1 MAPGTHCNVSAAFA
15 PAVEGT
21 AAGTLSISAAGSVYP
36 VTLAGVGV
44 ARVASVSV
52 SPASLSF
59 GSVAVGITSAAQNVQ
74 VTNTGSVGM
83 SVSSV
88 TITGPFAISQ
98 NSCLASG
105 TWNGVMAP
113 GTKCD
118 LYVVF
123 APTVAGTAAGTFIF
137 SDTATAYLFTL
148 ALPGALPVSSVSVA
162 PASLSFGSLTT
173 GATSAAQDVQITST
187 GSAGVSVSSVTITGP
202 FAISQNSCLASGTWN
217 GVIAPGT
224 KCDLYVV
231 FAPTAGGTATGTLSI
246 SALGNVYP
254 VTLAGTG
261 VLPPDTTPPTVS
273 ITAPAA
279 NSSVSGTVAVS
290 ATASDNVGVAGVQF
304 KLDNINI
311 GSEFIAVPYALTW
324 DTTGAPNGSHTLTA
338 LARDAAGNTT
348 TSAAV
353 TVTVNNDLIPP
364 VLSGVTASSIGPDT
378 AAITW
383 ATNGLSASRVE
394 FGLAHGCTPVT
405 SLSPML

>member
-36 VTLAGVGV
+36 GTLAGAGG
-44 ARVASVSV
+44 APGASVSV
-52 SPASLSF
+52 SPPSLSF

-123 APTVAGTAAGTFIF
+123 APTVAGTAAGTLSI
-137 SDTATAYLFTL
+137 S
-148 ALPGALPVSSVSVA
+148 ALGNVYPAPFPGAGLVPVASVSVA

-187 GSAGVSVSSVTITGP
+187 G
-202 FAISQNSCLASGTWN
+202 
-217 GVIAPGT
+217 
-224 KCDLYVV
+224 
-231 FAPTAGGTATGTLSI
+231 
-246 SALGNVYP
+246 
-254 VTLAGTG
+254 
-261 VLPPDTTPPTVS
+261 
-273 ITAPAA
+273 
-279 NSSVSGTVAVS
+279 
-290 ATASDNVGVAGVQF
+290 
-304 KLDNINI
+304 
-311 GSEFIAVPYALTW
+311 
-324 DTTGAPNGSHTLTA
+324 
-338 LARDAAGNTT
+338 
-348 TSAAV
+348 
-353 TVTVNNDLIPP
+353 
-364 VLSGVTASSIGPDT
+364 
-378 AAITW
+378 
-383 ATNGLSASRVE
+383 
-394 FGLAHGCTPVT
+394 
-405 SLSPML
+405 